1 MRKLLICTVAA
12 LVILLAGGT
21 ATAKATAKNEGTN
34 IKSKNVGQKKNLS
47 ARNKQWREQLKAM
60 TPEQRRVALAQ
71 RAFDAEIAPW
81 QQVRKIAAAEKANKT
96 VAAIDKILA
105 GKQEQ
110 FKKRLAA
117 IKGKK
122 PAQTNKLKA
131 KGTRRQARKTERPK
145 KAQTQG

>member
-1 MRKLLICTVAA
+1 MKKLLICNVVALA
-12 LVILLAGGT
+12 ILLAGGT
-21 ATAKATAKNEGTN
+21 AMAKETGKNKETN
-34 IKSKNVGQKKNLS
+34 TKSKSVGQKKHLS
-47 ARNKQWREQLKAM
+47 ARSKQWREQLKAM
-60 TPEQRRVALAQ
+60 TPEQRRLALAQ

-81 QQVRKIAAAEKANKT
+81 QQVRKIAATEKANKT

-122 PAQTNKLKA
+122 PARTNRLKA
-131 KGTRRQARKTERPK
+131 EGTHRQTRKAERK
-145 KAQTQG
+145 KKDQTQG